1 MNSSQDDDSES
12 ELAEAL
18 YSDSLALTV
27 HKFCLQATKGLSD
40 LVQTFPN
47 VSQKQRKAW
56 SNAMPRL
63 TKSTFPTFKIALLGK
78 TGSGKSTL
86 INCLLEQPT
95 AVLPSACTSAITE
108 IEFKDSDDIEG
119 RIIFFSKDQWS
130 EVHKFGIVH
139 SAEDD
144 QESPATKAK
153 EKLFKVSYST
163 FKTQDLSSV
172 TILARLLNA
181 DPVREKLGTSLELPP
196 SSDSSSFRAH
206 LEQFLS
212 STYLQILTMVGRVEI
227 RGRFPVLSSGII
239 LVDLPGSG
247 DDDETR
253 NNLAAEY
260 IKTADG
266 VILVVDIKR
275 AQDDRDTIGYLRQKF
290 NQFIVDG
297 RSSAEDCTIL
307 AVTGTDVPFD
317 EAEIAVGEAE
327 REKLNELNKDMME
340 LRQSIRPPQKH
351 KPKSQRGFNEQ
362 RDIEDKIEDKIRAKE
377 REKGVL
383 LAVSRITKVR
393 SSMQEL
399 FHRINS
405 GLAPDE
411 NGTPEL
417 SIFCV
422 GSNHFLASM
431 TGLRTPLVFFE
442 EDETEIPKLKTHIC
456 TAGQS
461 RRLKWA
467 ARLLKHAE
475 AFSESIH
482 LYFAED
488 RHPGQL
494 PTESK
499 QKALDV
505 IAALETSNLEEVDA
519 LLDGIKEELS
529 KIEEDLGKAVAKA
542 IEAAPKIVAQ
552 FGSSSSG
559 IHWGT
564 YRACMRRNGSFLE
577 HDLNRELTKD
587 ILPHIQAGWNKA
599 INHRIPL
606 IIRDAIRTI
615 EESTFE
621 AIDNV
626 VEILSGRGTVFDKT
640 ISAARRSLAIENI
653 LGDLLERSI
662 KSMSNCRPQYKL
674 VTKESGP
681 GCYARMKRANHE
693 FIKQN
698 APNVFGQINTHINE
712 MLHKAARKIQV
723 DMETELR
730 DMSTL
735 LRLCLI
741 DEVNLSEEDNE
752 LKESI
757 LKLIIENRPQFAS
770 KKMDLDD
777 QQLSLNL

>member
-1 MNSSQDDDSES
+1 MNSNQHDSDSDS
-12 ELAEAL
+12 ELAETL

-47 VSQKQRKAW
+47 VSQKQRKVW
-56 SNAMPRL
+56 SNAMSRL
-63 TKSTFPTFKIALLGK
+63 TKSTLPTFKIALLGK
-78 TGSGKSTL
+78 T
-86 INCLLEQPT
+86 EQPT
-95 AVLPSACTSAITE
+95 AILPSSAAGACTSAITE

-119 RIIFFSKDQWS
+119 RVIFFSKDQWS
-130 EVHKFGIVH
+130 EVLQHLLDDIH

-153 EKLFKVSYST
+153 EKLFKIPPASEPMFVI
-163 FKTQDLSSV
+163 LSS
-172 TILARLLNA
+172 
-181 DPVREKLGTSLELPP
+181 LGQGVLIVGIWK
-196 SSDSSSFRAH
+196 

-212 STYLQILTMVGRVEI
+212 SSSGSVSNTGVLWPLVQRVEI
-227 RGRFPVLSSGII
+227 RGRFTVLSSGII

-260 IKTADG
+260 IKTVDG
-266 VILVVDIKR
+266 VILGTTVTAFFSCNSLFGFSVVDIKR
-275 AQDDRDTIGYLRQKF
+275 AQDDR
-290 NQFIVDG
+290 
-297 RSSAEDCTIL
+297 
-307 AVTGTDVPFD
+307 VPFD

-327 REKLNELNKDMME
+327 REKLHELNKVGVCGSTSHTETSQDMME
-340 LRQSIRPPQKH
+340 LRQSIRSPQ
-351 KPKSQRGFNEQ
+351 KPKSKSQREFNGQ
-362 RDIEDKIEDKIRAKE
+362 RDIEDKIRAKE
-377 REKGVL
+377 SEKGVI
-383 LAVSRITKVR
+383 LA
-393 SSMQEL
+393 
-399 FHRINS
+399 
-405 GLAPDE
+405 DE

-417 SIFCV
+417 PIFCV
-422 GSNHFLASM
+422 GSQDFLALM

-482 LYFAED
+482 LYFTED

-505 IAALETSNLEEVDA
+505 IAALETNNLEEVGA

-529 KIEEDLGKAVAKA
+529 NIEEDLGKAVAKA

-559 IHWGT
+559 IHWST

-599 INHRIPL
+599 MNHRIPL
-606 IIRDAIRTI
+606 IIRDAMRTI
-615 EESTFE
+615 EESSFE

-626 VEILSGRGTVFDKT
+626 VEVLSGPGTVFDKT

-653 LGDLLERSI
+653 LGDLLERST
-662 KSMSNCRPQYKL
+662 KSMSVAQRDGTRSFGPIVQEELSPQYKL
-674 VTKESGP
+674 VMKESGP
-681 GCYARMKRANHE
+681 GCYARMRRANHE

-698 APNVFGQINTHINE
+698 APNVFGLINTHING

-723 DMETELR
+723 DMETEVR
-730 DMSTL
+730 DMSTR